1 MMMLLYLGTGALIA
15 GFLSLYTDTQERTKP
30 RFSSKYVTAC
40 LLTAVLWPLVL
51 ALAAAS
57 SKAFRT
63 GTKLSLT
70 KNDLINRVDPPFND
84 EDIHRFSHATHKNSH
99 IPPTPSEHEVWTFKT
114 HSRHRPLNTTI
125 IEGYA
130 VINNDNKIVDYV
142 ITDEYPEQLSVL
154 H

>member
-15 GFLSLYTDTQERTKP
+15 GFLSLYTDTTERTKP
-30 RFSSKYVTAC
+30 RFASKYVTAC
-40 LLTAVLWPLVL
+40 LLTAALWPLVL

-70 KNDLINRVDPPFND
+70 KNDLISRVDPPFSD
-84 EDIHRFSHATHKNSH
+84 EHDHRFTLATHKGSNL
-99 IPPTPSEHEVWTFKT
+99 PPTSSGHEVWTFKT
-114 HSRHRPLNTTI
+114 HSRNRPLNTTI

-130 VINNDNKIVDYV
+130 VINNDNKIIDYI